1 MAIGWILTATAI
13 TGNFLVLFLIVIT
26 KRLQTT
32 ANYFVLSLAVADFLF
47 AVFFFPFAYF
57 CDTMF
62 ACDDRLRGI
71 LSWQFA
77 IISISNLCGM
87 ATDRYV
93 AIVRPFKYV
102 KFMISR
108 TFLFVIVS
116 AWVLPPFL
124 YLPTNLY
131 IHFAG
136 ASKST
141 QLLFQVIYG
150 ILFEIIP
157 CLFLLCVTGRIL
169 VISRRHWR
177 QTAAFNTQL
186 PYNQPRL
193 RESKAQFSVIIVV
206 VGILIIFHVMDVAGS
221 IFFYF
226 DVCELTVEFHYVR
239 KLMLIANSAANPF
252 PYAFIKR
259 DIKREFVRIFRSSV
273 QNIKKKFSRRL
284 FAFSVFNR
292 RNVLMLL
299 GPVN

>member
-1 MAIGWILTATAI
+1 MSVIYLVIGWILTATAI
-13 TGNFLVLFLIVIT
+13 TGNFLVIFLIVIT

-32 ANYFVLSLAVADFLF
+32 ANSFVLSLAVADFLF
-47 AVFFFPFAYF
+47 AIFFFPFAYS

-62 ACDDRLRGI
+62 VCDDSLRGI

-108 TFLFVIVS
+108 TFLLVIVS
-116 AWVLPPFL
+116 AWVLPLLL
-124 YLPTNLY
+124 YLPPSLY
-131 IHFAG
+131 MHFAG

-157 CLFLLCVTGRIL
+157 CLFLLCVTGIIL
-169 VISRRHWR
+169 AVSRRHWR
-177 QTAAFNTQL
+177 QTAAFNAQL
-186 PYNQPRL
+186 RYNQPRL
-193 RESKAQFSVIIVV
+193 RESKAQFSATVIIVV
-206 VGILIIFHVMDVAGS
+206 VGIFIIFYVMDVAGS
-221 IFFYF
+221 ICFYF
-226 DVCELTVEFHYVR
+226 DVCDLTVEFHYVR

-259 DIKREFVRIFRSSV
+259 DIKREFFRIFRPSV
-273 QNIKKKFSRRL
+273 
-284 FAFSVFNR
+284 
-292 RNVLMLL
+292 
-299 GPVN
+299 